1 MNAVRASKL
10 ICAGVA
16 VCVLMAG
23 CSGSKDRVDN
33 RTLSDHDTNTYSVQ
47 NSLKPKV
54 LYRASAEKRLDI
66 LEEQLIKDFNIEG
79 TQTYYYYNFA
89 DLNDD
94 QSNELLVYLKRM
106 SQDNDAI
113 LSQQLII
120 YDTAYKQLL
129 LSTEISTPIVIL
141 NQRHNGWLD
150 LAVYESNGQYR
161 RISMSEK
168 GYVLG
173 EKSNENVINFDELDG
188 VCYLSNIKNENGFL
202 IK

>member
-33 RTLSDHDTNTYSVQ
+33 RTLTDHDTNTYSVQ

-66 LEEQLIKDFNIEG
+66 LEEQLIKDFNIAG

-106 SQDNDAI
+106 SQDNGAI